1 MSTATVIYNPA
12 SGSSVSVEQLREAFG
27 EIQNGH
33 RLRWAP
39 TTEDDPGPGQ
49 AREAIERKCDT
60 VIACG
65 GDGTV
70 RAIAGEVA
78 GSSAALGVVPLGTG
92 NLLAVNLDIP
102 VGLDALPQALSA
114 TTTRMDVGEVNGEV
128 FLVMAG
134 VGFDAAMIRDA
145 DPKVKRRF
153 GSVAYVLSGLKNV
166 PAKIV
171 RAGVS
176 IDGETVWSGR
186 TAMVLVG
193 NCGSVTGGL
202 PVFPDASSHDG
213 ILDVAVLTAESL
225 RDWLRLTWRL
235 LRRKPHHDDDVR
247 RFTGRE
253 IVVELEESVPYEL
266 DGEDRDP
273 TSRLDFSIRP
283 NALEVR
289 C

>member
-1 MSTATVIYNPA
+1 MSTATVIYNSA
-12 SGSSVSVEQLREAFG
+12 SGSSVSVEDLRAAFG
-27 EIQNGH
+27 AVENGH
-33 RLRWAP
+33 RLRWSP

-49 AREAIERKCDT
+49 AREAIERQCDT
-60 VIACG
+60 VVACG

-70 RAIAGEVA
+70 RAVAGELA
-78 GSSAALGVVPLGTG
+78 GSSTALGVVPLGTG

-102 VGLDALPQALSA
+102 VGLDAVPTALSA
-114 TTTRMDVGEVNGEV
+114 KTRTMDVGEVNGEV

-153 GSVAYVLSGLKNV
+153 GSLAYVISGIKNV

-171 RAGVS
+171 RATLT
-176 IDGETVWSGR
+176 IDGEQVWKGR

-193 NCGSVTGGL
+193 NCGAVTGGL
-202 PVFPDASSHDG
+202 PVFPDASPNDG
-213 ILDVAVLTAESL
+213 VLDVAVLTAESL
-225 RDWLRLTWRL
+225 LDWVTLMWRL
-235 LRRKPHHDDDVR
+235 VRRKARHAENVR

-253 IVVELEESVPYEL
+253 IMVELDESVPYEL

-273 TSRLDFSIRP
+273 TRRLEFSVRP